1 MGIAKRADGMIR
13 GRYQTNIAAT
23 NIEAAQTSDAL
34 RFGIDDPRSAR
45 GRIAPRSISRAPGAR
60 LKNTHVIQSDE

>member
-1 MGIAKRADGMIR
+1 MIR

-45 GRIAPRSISRAPGAR
+45 GRIAPSRYPEP
-60 LKNTHVIQSDE
+60 SDAGSRTPM